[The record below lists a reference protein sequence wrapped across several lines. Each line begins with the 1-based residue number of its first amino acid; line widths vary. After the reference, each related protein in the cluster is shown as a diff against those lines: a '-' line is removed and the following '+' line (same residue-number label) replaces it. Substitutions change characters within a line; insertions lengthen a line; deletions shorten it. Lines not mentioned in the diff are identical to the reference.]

1 MANEVKEKDLGS
13 AVTCWMPKSLLAWVD
28 AQRKDKETRS
38 GTIKRILKTA
48 WDFSETFNRVSA
60 GEYLPEVPKN
70 AVPVHLEDE
79 VEQLMTEEKIL
90 SEG

>member
-1 MANEVKEKDLGS
+1 MSNEVKEKDLGS

-48 WDFSETFNRVSA
+48 WDFTENFNRVSA
-60 GEYLPEVPKN
+60 GEYLPEMPKN
-70 AVPVHLEDE
+70 ALPVHLDDE
-79 VEQLMTEEKIL
+79 VEQLITEEKIL
-90 SEG
+90 SQD

>member
-1 MANEVKEKDLGS
+1 MSNEIKGKDLGT

-38 GTIKRILKTA
+38 GTIKRILKTS
-48 WDFSETFNRVSA
+48 WDFSESFNRVSA
-60 GEYLPEVPKN
+60 GEYLPEMPKN

-79 VEQLMTEEKIL
+79 MEQLIGEEKVL
-90 SEG
+90 SED

>member
-1 MANEVKEKDLGS
+1 MSSEIKEKDSGS

-38 GTIKRILKTA
+38 GTIKRILKTV
-48 WDFSETFNRVSA
+48 WDFSENFSRVSA
-60 GEYLPEVPKN
+60 GEYLPEMPRN

-79 VEQLMTEEKIL
+79 VEEMIAEQNAL
-90 SEG
+90 SQD